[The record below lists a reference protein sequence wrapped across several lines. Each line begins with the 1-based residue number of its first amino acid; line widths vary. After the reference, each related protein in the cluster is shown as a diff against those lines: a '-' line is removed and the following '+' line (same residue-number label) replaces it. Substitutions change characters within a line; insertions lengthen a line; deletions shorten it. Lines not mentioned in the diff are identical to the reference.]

1 MTLVLF
7 LARRSFYRYC
17 WISFLLRFEV
27 AGAYLSLL
35 QLPHFGQL
43 GGGAPNSSRMTLG
56 VVGIHLLGGHQEVT
70 FISLVAS

>member
-1 MTLVLF
+1 MLSLSM
-7 LARRSFYRYC
+7 RRFRRTTNL
-17 WISFLLRFEV
+17 ILLRFEV
-27 AGAYLSLL
+27 AGACLSLL
-35 QLPHFGQL
+35 KLPHFGQL